1 MAQQGISKAAL
12 LEGLKSGRDKLLGSL
27 RPIPEAD
34 FERGAY
40 ENGWDGRQ
48 VLAHIAGIE
57 WTYPKL
63 IGIAR
68 ESASGEQPAEKPPE
82 QPNKAA
88 QGGIG
93 SYNDR
98 TVERYANS
106 TVGELISTFE
116 DNRAR
121 TIAAVEEADED
132 LFQVQV
138 RSAGGI
144 PGPLGTVLNY
154 VAVMHVDSHVDDIV
168 AAAKG

>member
-1 MAQQGISKAAL
+1 MVQQGISKAAL
-12 LEGLKSGRDKLLGSL
+12 LDALKSGRDNLLGSL
-27 RPIPEAD
+27 GPIPEAD

-40 ENGWDGRQ
+40 ENGWNGRQ
-48 VLAHIAGIE
+48 VLAHLAGIE
-57 WTYPKL
+57 WTYPNL

-68 ESASGEQPAEKPPE
+68 ESASGEQRAAKPPE
-82 QPNKAA
+82 KPNKSA

-98 TVERYANS
+98 TVERYANF

-116 DNRAR
+116 ENRAR

-132 LFQVQV
+132 LFHVQV

-144 PGPLGTVLNY
+144 PGELGTVLNF
-154 VAVMHVDSHVDDIV
+154 VAVMHVNSHVNDIV

>member
-1 MAQQGISKAAL
+1 MTDGVTRDAL
-12 LEGLKSGRDKLLGSL
+12 LEGLRGGRDRLLGSL
-27 RPIPEAD
+27 GPIPPEN

-40 ENGWDGRQ
+40 ENGWNGRQ

-63 IGIAR
+63 ISIAQ
-68 ESASGEQPAEKPPE
+68 ETASGKATAEKPPE
-82 QPNKAA
+82 KPNKPA

-98 TVERYANS
+98 TVERYANA
-106 TVGELISTFE
+106 TVAELIKTF
-116 DNRAR
+116 DKNRAR

-144 PGPLGTVLNY
+144 PGPLGTVLNF
-154 VAVMHVDSHVDDIV
+154 VAVLHVDSHVNDIV
-168 AAAKG
+168 AAAQD

>member
-1 MAQQGISKAAL
+1 MADGVTKDAL
-12 LEGLKSGRDKLLGSL
+12 LEGLNSGRDKLLGSL
-27 RPIPEAD
+27 KQIPPEN

-40 ENGWDGRQ
+40 ENGWNGRQ

-68 ESASGEQPAEKPPE
+68 ETASGEQPEKPPE
-82 QPNKAA
+82 KPNKGA

-98 TVERYANS
+98 TVERYADS
-106 TVGELISTFE
+106 TVAELISTFE
-116 DNRAR
+116 ENRAR
-121 TIAAVEEADED
+121 TITAVEEADAD

-144 PGPLGTVLNY
+144 PGPLGTVLNF
-154 VAVMHVDSHVDDIV
+154 VAVMHVDSHVNDIV
-168 AAAKG
+168 AAAQD